1 MIPALAVLS
10 AALLFGLG
18 FWLRARFRRAAV
30 AEARNVLVE
39 VAERLS
45 LPRRLDA
52 GGGLKFERRG
62 FPAALS
68 VHAGAR
74 LNVEVS
80 FRLGGE
86 VPGWITVSSLGLKRA
101 LLEQIGLRDVQV
113 GDAEFDRRL
122 EVWGSDQEDIRL
134 RLVPAIRNMLLQ
146 VDRRWDF
153 MWRLAP
159 DQFVLRVRIDPL
171 ERFQVETLAGI
182 AFQILDILDLR
193 SPSDF
198 VVSHVQEKLDG
209 ATRCPVCGT
218 PLSKGAIVRC
228 SKCRAA
234 HHADCWDFNGLCAT
248 FACGSQAHEL

>member
-1 MIPALAVLS
+1 MIPALIVLLTAVI
-10 AALLFGLG
+10 LLAG
-18 FWLRARFRRAAV
+18 FWLRARRRRAAADDARRILLSV
-30 AEARNVLVE
+30 AGRMMLP
-39 VAERLS
+39 ERL
-45 LPRRLDA
+45 D
-52 GGGLKFERRG
+52 GGGALKFERRG
-62 FPAALS
+62 FPAAMS
-68 VHAGAR
+68 VHVGAR

-80 FRLGGE
+80 FRLQGE

-113 GDAEFDRRL
+113 GEAEFDRRL
-122 EVWGSDQEDIRL
+122 EVWGSDQEDIRM

-153 MWRLAP
+153 MWRLTP
-159 DQFVLRVRIDPL
+159 DQFVLRARIDPL
-171 ERFQVETLAGI
+171 DRYQVETMSGI
-182 AFQILDILDLR
+182 AFQILDLLDLH

-198 VVSHVQEKLDG
+198 VVSKLQEKLGED
-209 ATRCPVCGT
+209 TRCPVCGT

-248 FACGSQAHEL
+248 FACGSQVHEL